1 MITGTESVQPAP
13 FWSSKRSWGEYGFPP
28 ETNKRPAAQYSMK
41 SLAPERAGNGEVWAE
56 TCWTESK
63 RIVQTTI
70 QHLDR
75 EAGRN
80 FAESGTLNLKLQ
92 NSANLTCYSALLHTV
107 TASNQVIDNRD
118 RNQDGR
124 PDNAECR

>member
-1 MITGTESVQPAP
+1 M
-13 FWSSKRSWGEYGFPP
+13 
-28 ETNKRPAAQYSMK
+28 
-41 SLAPERAGNGEVWAE
+41 
-56 TCWTESK
+56 
-63 RIVQTTI
+63 QTTI